1 MEVLQLKNNIIPRG
15 LIPLEEIFDQDDVA
29 TKLSLVP
36 TNKGV
41 ENVNLRTSKKPK
53 LIKLSKVLSPKV
65 KAQYVRLLS
74 EFSDVFA

>member
-1 MEVLQLKNNIIPRG
+1 MELLQLKDNIIHRS

-29 TKLSLVP
+29 RKLSSLP

-41 ENVNLRTSKKPK
+41 EDVNLGTNDKPK
-53 LIKLSKVLSPKV
+53 LVNLSKAFSPEV
-65 KAQYVRLLS
+65 KDQYFRLLS